1 MGRDGVGQEWN
12 SNMPTRRSTP
22 KILHQAGELRKE
34 TTPAEKKLWA
44 YLRLMR
50 EDGVRF
56 RRQHA
61 IGIYITD
68 FCAPRK
74 KLIIEVDGSQHMER
88 EAYDK
93 ERTKYLESQ
102 GYKVIRFWNNDVI
115 NNIEGVILV
124 IMNALKKQE

>member
-1 MGRDGVGQEWN
+1 MTGRAELEWK
-12 SNMPTRRSTP
+12 SSMPPKRSTP

-50 EDGVRF
+50 EDGIRF

-61 IGIYITD
+61 IGNYITD

-74 KLIIEVDGSQHMER
+74 KIIIELDGSQHLEQ
-88 EAYDK
+88 EKYDE
-93 ERTKYLESQ
+93 ERTHYLESQ
-102 GYKVIRFWNNDVI
+102 GYKVLRFWNNQVMKHIDDVMK
-115 NNIEGVILV
+115 E
-124 IMNALKKQE
+124 IMFSLETKE